1 MRCAMTS
8 EIQYPDR
15 QQKLQ
20 KQPLILLYHRIRYQ
34 LHVHHTVAY
43 TVLLGGRDRQYN
55 LKLYNSFFHKM
66 IIEHLFAVINKKLT
80 FLWVNNENEYQQN
93 FELPN

>member
-1 MRCAMTS
+1 
-8 EIQYPDR
+8 
-15 QQKLQ
+15 
-20 KQPLILLYHRIRYQ
+20 
-34 LHVHHTVAY
+34 
-43 TVLLGGRDRQYN
+43 
-55 LKLYNSFFHKM
+55 M

>member
-55 LKLYNSFFHKM
+55 LKLYNSFFTNDYRTPLCSYKQKVD
-66 IIEHLFAVINKKLT
+66 ISVG
-80 FLWVNNENEYQQN
+80 
-93 FELPN
+93 